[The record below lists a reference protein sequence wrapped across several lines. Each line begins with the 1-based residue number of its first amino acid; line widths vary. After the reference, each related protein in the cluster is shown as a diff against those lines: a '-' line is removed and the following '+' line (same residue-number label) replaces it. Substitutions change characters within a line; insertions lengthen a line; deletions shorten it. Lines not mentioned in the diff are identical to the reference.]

1 MKVSGI
7 FLLILFESFFATNCQ
22 QSQCIKETNP
32 TKADDCT
39 KYSDV
44 ESTGSAC
51 CFYEALGKEN
61 VKKEEEK
68 AENSEVQEELE
79 VSEDQKNT
87 INSDKVSKC
96 ISVPYSAYTKSEYD
110 YINGTLYRVNCG
122 TFFTEKQYVL
132 SSCGE
137 DVKKPSLKKCKK
149 YSTYVDSCCYYGGT
163 KEDGAETYPGAE
175 VGCYWLGAKYDG
187 KLRWG
192 GMKLKCSSTYQKLY
206 LFSFLIIF
214 LVYF

>member
-22 QSQCIKETNP
+22 QSQCSNSSINP
-32 TKADDCT
+32 TSVTDCT

-51 CFYEALGKEN
+51 CFYK
-61 VKKEEEK
+61 VVEESEP
-68 AENSEVQEELE
+68 AENQEDAEN
-79 VSEDQKNT
+79 KKTN
-87 INSDKVSKC
+87 KC
-96 ISVPYSAYTKSEYD
+96 ISVPYSAYTNSKYD
-110 YINGTLYRVNCG
+110 YINGTLYEKDCG
-122 TFFTEKQYVL
+122 TFFTKEQYVL
-132 SSCGE
+132 SRCGE
-137 DVKKPSLKKCKK
+137 DVKKASLKKCKK
-149 YSTYVDSCCYYGGT
+149 YSTYVDSCCYFSGA
-163 KEDGAETYPGAE
+163 KEDGAEIYPGAID
-175 VGCYWLGAKYDG
+175 GCYWLGAKYDG